1 MKKFLLVLLF
11 TLSLLKAE
19 EVCSILNGSKIIAQ
33 DSENTY
39 LGEIKNKYS
48 SDSIFNDYGNY
59 GGEYSSTSIW
69 NQYSTLGNKYSSYSP
84 FNKYTST
91 PPMIIKNGKVIGYLS
106 SNEGIKPSISPNLLK
121 ALCEDNLYWF

>member
-1 MKKFLLVLLF
+1 MF

-39 LGEIKNKYS
+39 LGEIKNKYA

-59 GGEYSSTSIW
+59 GGKYSSTSIW

-106 SNEGIKPSISPNLLK
+106 SNEGIKASISPNLLK
-121 ALCEDNLYWF
+121 ALCEDNLY